1 MAAGSTALPSVNDW
15 QTVDPGDWQEVT
27 DKPAG
32 PPQPKHWWQPGA
44 GRQPGQ
50 EKNEQIPP
58 GTEIQ
63 GAPVVSVDGAIPAA
77 VGYGVSKLGEH
88 VGLPDWANATAGIV
102 AGALTGVGTSF
113 FNKIMAMPAGK
124 RAEAIT
130 KAANVVPKG
139 KQLKDLWDAFHPDPA
154 PIRGEPAPYEGPLRA
169 NPAVAAKMPFGGP
182 APVEA
187 DPTSYGGVG
196 MSGAPEPPEPSA
208 PPAPFKRNPNIMRK
222 LGKGRSAENYD
233 TPAYG
238 PAVRQTGTPTLEQPP
253 VKMPSSSNS
262 PAPPPYQGPLKV
274 NPNIAKKMRF
284 TPGGEDQYQGS
295 AGDQPGATLG
305 TRAEMMRQQRLK
317 AQALQGETM
326 AQRMGRAISQGQDQQ

>member
-1 MAAGSTALPSVNDW
+1 MADPWDDAAAHYHAAPS
-15 QTVDPGDWQEVT
+15 
-27 DKPAG
+27 
-32 PPQPKHWWQPGA
+32 PGA
-44 GRQPGQ
+44 APSASGGNEDWKLWTQNDTPESSKPGFW
-50 EKNEQIPP
+50 ETFGHDINPMNSVPALYHGALDTLTGKNLEAGIKRPNLTPAIKDGQVVIPSPDTSPDALGHLAGGIANTAALSAVPAVADAAPIIKGAVKGGVKAAIEPVNFRGVDIP
-58 GTEIQ
+58 G
-63 GAPVVSVDGAIPAA
+63 GATLAG
-77 VGYGVSKLGEH
+77 
-88 VGLPDWANATAGIV
+88 ATAGHIV
-102 AGALTGVGTSF
+102 
-113 FNKIMAMPAGK
+113 
-124 RAEAIT
+124 
-130 KAANVVPKG
+130 
-139 KQLKDLWDAFHPDPA
+139 
-154 PIRGEPAPYEGPLRA
+154 
-169 NPAVAAKMPFGGP
+169 GGP
-182 APVEA
+182 VGAFVGGSIPFVKGAINGVKEA
-187 DPTSYGGVG
+187 QRADWPP
-196 MSGAPEPPEPSA
+196 MLEEPL
-208 PPAPFKRNPNIMRK
+208 KRNPNIMRK

-238 PAVRQTGTPTLEQPP
+238 PAVRQTGTPALEQPP